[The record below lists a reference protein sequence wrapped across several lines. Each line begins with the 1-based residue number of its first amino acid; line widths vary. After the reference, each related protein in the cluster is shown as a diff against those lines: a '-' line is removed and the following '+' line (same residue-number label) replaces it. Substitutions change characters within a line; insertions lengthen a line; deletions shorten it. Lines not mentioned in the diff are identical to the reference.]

1 MKYQQVKYNFTIW
14 CIVSE
19 GQHTEQGSDREHREG
34 GGVENGGGEREREMK
49 RDREREQSERE
60 HRERGIER
68 ANIS

>member
-34 GGVENGGGEREREMK
+34 GGGEKGGGERERDE
-49 RDREREQSERE
+49 ER
-60 HRERGIER
+60 
-68 ANIS
+68 